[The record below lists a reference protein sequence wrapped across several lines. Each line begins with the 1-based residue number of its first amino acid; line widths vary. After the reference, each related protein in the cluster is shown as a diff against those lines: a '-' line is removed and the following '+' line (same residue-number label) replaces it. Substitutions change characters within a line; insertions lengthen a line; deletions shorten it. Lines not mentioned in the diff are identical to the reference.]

1 MELCRYRLFVTASAV
16 SSYSSPLTTN
26 WPRGHFRRWTRRW
39 QPHYSMPSTPDNAAN
54 TLRGLKGPRREAL
67 PTLLPMEQAT
77 VLRGLFSRA
86 EDSAAAHMV
95 RDTLTVR
102 PNMTVSEA
110 VATVREHASG
120 RLQVLGS
127 Q

>member
-1 MELCRYRLFVTASAV
+1 
-16 SSYSSPLTTN
+16 
-26 WPRGHFRRWTRRW
+26 
-39 QPHYSMPSTPDNAAN
+39 MPTPPDNAAN

-67 PTLLPMEQAT
+67 LTLLPMEQAT
-77 VLRGLFSRA
+77 VLRGLFSRP

-110 VATVREHASG
+110 VATVRERASG
-120 RLQVLGS
+120 SLEVLGS